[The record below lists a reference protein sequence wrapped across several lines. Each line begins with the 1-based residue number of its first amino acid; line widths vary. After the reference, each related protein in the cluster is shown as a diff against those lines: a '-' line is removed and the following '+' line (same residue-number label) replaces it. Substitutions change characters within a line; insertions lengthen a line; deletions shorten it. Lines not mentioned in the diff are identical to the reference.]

1 MKTVLAFTMMFGC
14 TVMAN
19 LLLKAGASA
28 VPPQRLFLGFVD
40 WRVIAGLASFGCAG
54 IVYAWLLQ
62 WVPLNIAQS
71 FAAAQYV
78 AVILAS
84 ALVLSEDVPPVR
96 WLGIALIA
104 LGIIVVGASSS
115 MPAPQGNQS
124 QASPKSPSTK

>member
-1 MKTVLAFTMMFGC
+1 MKIILAFSMMIGC

-19 LLLKAGASA
+19 LLLRAGASA
-28 VPPQRLFLGFVD
+28 AVPQRLFPGFVD

-54 IVYAWLLQ
+54 IVYAWVLQ

-84 ALVLSEDVPPVR
+84 ALVLSEEVPPAR

-115 MPAPQGNQS
+115 TPA
-124 QASPKSPSTK
+124 SPSTQSEAAKPPITK